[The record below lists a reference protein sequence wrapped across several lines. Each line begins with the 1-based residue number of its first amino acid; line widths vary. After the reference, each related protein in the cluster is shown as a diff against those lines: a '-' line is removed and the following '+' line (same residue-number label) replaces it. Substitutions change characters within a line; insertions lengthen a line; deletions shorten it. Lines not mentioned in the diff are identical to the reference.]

1 MALTQKGQTGLVKQ
15 AAEPLVL
22 LHASS
27 PPWHVVTQPLI
38 NLYQHKDIQAT
49 KTGHIVATHY
59 RKIIF
64 FSLFPTELF
73 WHIYLVEGC
82 FDFDPCW
89 PLNQVNVDWLFAPV
103 TVPSADHHYSKT
115 LSPKFLCVFYG
126 DIYVLRWIGFVLVYT
141 ESDHKLWSLKIGP
154 WSKWN

>member
-1 MALTQKGQTGLVKQ
+1 MLLFVRTGWPMALTQEGQTGLVKH

-27 PPWHVVTQPLI
+27 PPWHAVTQPLI

-59 RKIIF
+59 SKNYF
-64 FSLFPTELF
+64 FLSFR
-73 WHIYLVEGC
+73 HIEGC

-89 PLNQVNVDWLFAPV
+89 PLTRWMLIGCLLLSLCHLLTITTP
-103 TVPSADHHYSKT
+103 KRT
-115 LSPKFLCVFYG
+115 LQIFMCILWWHLCVEVNRFCIGLYG
-126 DIYVLRWIGFVLVYT
+126 VR
-141 ESDHKLWSLKIGP
+141 P
-154 WSKWN
+154 

>member
-27 PPWHVVTQPLI
+27 PPWHAVTQPLI

-49 KTGHIVATHY
+49 KNWTYCGY
-59 RKIIF
+59 SLSQNYFF
-64 FSLFPTELF
+64 FSLPYWTFLTYLLSRGVF
-73 WHIYLVEGC
+73 W
-82 FDFDPCW
+82 FW
-89 PLNQVNVDWLFAPV
+89 PLLTLNQVNVDWLFAPV

-115 LSPKFLCVFYG
+115 HSPKFLCVFYG

-141 ESDHKLWSLKIGP
+141 EFDHKLWSLKIGP

>member
-1 MALTQKGQTGLVKQ
+1 MLLFVRTGWPMALTQKGQTGLVKQ
-15 AAEPLVL
+15 AAELLVL

-64 FSLFPTELF
+64 FLSSLLNFF
-73 WHIYLVEGC
+73 DISS

-89 PLNQVNVDWLFAPV
+89 PLTRWMLIGCLLLSLCHLLTITTPKHTLQNFYACFMV
-103 TVPSADHHYSKT
+103 T
-115 LSPKFLCVFYG
+115 FMCWG
-126 DIYVLRWIGFVLVYT
+126 
-141 ESDHKLWSLKIGP
+141 E
-154 WSKWN
+154 

>member
-1 MALTQKGQTGLVKQ
+1 MADIFLLELVLLFVRTGWPMALTQKGQTGLVKQ

-89 PLNQVNVDWLFAPV
+89 PLTRWMLIGCLLLSLCHLLTITTPKHTLQNFYAYFMV
-103 TVPSADHHYSKT
+103 T
-115 LSPKFLCVFYG
+115 FMCWG
-126 DIYVLRWIGFVLVYT
+126 
-141 ESDHKLWSLKIGP
+141 E
-154 WSKWN
+154 

>member
-1 MALTQKGQTGLVKQ
+1 MLLFVRTGWPMALTQKGQTGLVKQ

-89 PLNQVNVDWLFAPV
+89 PLTRWMLIGCLLLSLCHLLTITTPKTHSPNFYAYFMV
-103 TVPSADHHYSKT
+103 T
-115 LSPKFLCVFYG
+115 FMCWG
-126 DIYVLRWIGFVLVYT
+126 
-141 ESDHKLWSLKIGP
+141 E
-154 WSKWN
+154 

>member
-1 MALTQKGQTGLVKQ
+1 MLLFVRTGWPMALTQEGQTGLVKH

-27 PPWHVVTQPLI
+27 PPWHAVTQPLI

-59 RKIIF
+59 SKIIF
-64 FSLFPTELF
+64 FSLSYWTFLTYLLSRGVFRF
-73 WHIYLVEGC
+73 WPLLT
-82 FDFDPCW
+82 
-89 PLNQVNVDWLFAPV
+89 LNQVNVDWLFAPV

-115 LSPKFLCVFYG
+115 HSPNFY
-126 DIYVLRWIGFVLVYT
+126 VYFMVT
-141 ESDHKLWSLKIGP
+141 FMCWGE
-154 WSKWN
+154 

>member
-27 PPWHVVTQPLI
+27 SPWHAVTQPLI

-64 FSLFPTELF
+64 FLSSLL
-73 WHIYLVEGC
+73 IYLVEGC

-89 PLNQVNVDWLFAPV
+89 PLARWMLIGCLLLSLCHLLTITTP
-103 TVPSADHHYSKT
+103 KT
-115 LSPKFLCVFYG
+115 HSPKFLCVFYG

-141 ESDHKLWSLKIGP
+141 EFDHKLWSLKIGP

>member
-1 MALTQKGQTGLVKQ
+1 MALTQKGQTRLVKQ

-27 PPWHVVTQPLI
+27 PPWHAVTQPLI

-49 KTGHIVATHY
+49 KNWTYCGY
-59 RKIIF
+59 SLSQNYF

-73 WHIYLVEGC
+73 WHFYLVEGC

-89 PLNQVNVDWLFAPV
+89 PLTRWMLIGCLLLSLCHLLTITTP
-103 TVPSADHHYSKT
+103 KT
-115 LSPKFLCVFYG
+115 HSPKFLCMFYG

-141 ESDHKLWSLKIGP
+141 EFDHKLWSLKIGP

>member
-1 MALTQKGQTGLVKQ
+1 MLLFVRTGWPMALTQKGQTRLVKQ

-27 PPWHVVTQPLI
+27 PPWHAVTQPLI

-49 KTGHIVATHY
+49 KNWTYCGY
-59 RKIIF
+59 SLSQNYF

-82 FDFDPCW
+82 FDFHPCW
-89 PLNQVNVDWLFAPV
+89 PLTRWMLIGCLLLSLCHLLTITTPKHTLQNFYACFMV
-103 TVPSADHHYSKT
+103 T
-115 LSPKFLCVFYG
+115 FMCWG
-126 DIYVLRWIGFVLVYT
+126 
-141 ESDHKLWSLKIGP
+141 E
-154 WSKWN
+154 